1 MAATVLDG
9 AAIAQQVYS
18 QLEQRVRTL
27 HGQGVRPG
35 LAVILIGDHPAS
47 NIYIKNKVQA
57 SAKAGLYSEC
67 HRFGVDCSEGEV
79 LDMLLRLNADPNI
92 HGILVQ
98 LPLPPHLDAERV
110 LQSIAPGKDVDGFN
124 WINLGAMVTGHTRL
138 APCTPLGV
146 ITLLEHAGI
155 EIEGRNAV
163 VVGRSTIV
171 GKPLALMLIAGGAT
185 VTVCNSKTRDL
196 RQHTSLAEI
205 LVVATGN
212 PGLITGD
219 MIKPGAVVIDVGI
232 NRLPDG
238 RLVGDVD
245 FESAK
250 VKASYITPVPGGV
263 GPMTV
268 AMLIANTVAAAERLV
283 STQFRAAEN

>member
-1 MAATVLDG
+1 MAAILLDG

-27 HGQGVRPG
+27 HGRGVRPG
-35 LAVILIGDHPAS
+35 LAVILIGDNPAS
-47 NIYIKNKVQA
+47 NIYIKNKVQTC
-57 SAKAGLYSEC
+57 AKAGVYSEV
-67 HRFGVDCSEGEV
+67 HHFGAGCSESEV
-79 LDMLLRLNADPNI
+79 LDMLLRLNADLNI

-98 LPLPPHLDAERV
+98 LPLPAHLDAERL

-124 WINLGAMVTGHTRL
+124 WTNLGAMVAGHTRL

-171 GKPLALMLIAGGAT
+171 GKPLALMLISGGAT

-250 VKASYITPVPGGV
+250 VTASYITPVPGGV

-283 STQFRAAEN
+283 SVQLRAAAN